1 MRPGS
6 RLPLVVVF
14 AALGVAA
21 PALGESEGT
30 GVGGTDAAEPLPG
43 SQGTATAPVH
53 VRHAYGLKECLG
65 FAERN
70 YPRVHEAAS
79 QLARMR
85 AQLWE
90 VQTAPYSVFNA
101 SAGAV
106 LAPTIAGTALFSPNT
121 DATITSSMALAW
133 RVGIEGVVPL
143 WTFGK
148 ISSAR
153 DAAGAQV
160 KVGEQNI
167 RKAKNEVRLSVRQ
180 AYYGTLLARDAL
192 SLLEEA
198 TSRIDKYLPRVEERV
213 RSGEGDDI
221 QLIKLRIHRAELE
234 ARRSEAQKQ
243 ERIALA
249 GLRFLTGVGDTLEV
263 PDQPLRRVRHAL
275 GPLAQY
281 LTAARLFRPEINMA
295 HAGVL
300 ARRAQVELERARFY
314 PDLAFAA
321 SASRSYAP
329 EVADQLNPFVRDD
342 ANYVR
347 YGFGL
352 VMSWSLDFLPKAA
365 RLAQAEAQLEEIR
378 ATERFALGGVGV
390 EVETAFA
397 EAVDAGRRLDAY
409 GDATRYARQWL
420 VKVQQG
426 IDVGTFEDEDIVDP
440 AKEYALKR
448 FAQLSATLD
457 FNVAMAKLALATGWD
472 AVAPEE

>member
-1 MRPGS
+1 MRAGS
-6 RLPLVVVF
+6 RVPLLLVA

-21 PALGESEGT
+21 GAGAESDRGSVTAGKPAGPVSASAG
-30 GVGGTDAAEPLPG
+30 PP
-43 SQGTATAPVH
+43 TAPVH
-53 VRHAYGLKECLG
+53 VRHTYGLKECLG

-70 YPRVHEAAS
+70 YPRVHEAAA

-90 VQTAPYSVFNA
+90 IRTAPYSGFTA
-101 SAGAV
+101 SAGAG

-133 RVGIEGVVPL
+133 RVGVEGAVPL

-148 ISSAR
+148 ITSAV
-153 DAAGAQV
+153 DAGEAQV

-192 SLLEEA
+192 ALLEEA
-198 TSRIDKYLPRVEERV
+198 TSRIDKYLPRVEEKV

-234 ARRSEAQKQ
+234 ARRSEAEKQ

-249 GLRFLTGVGDTLEV
+249 SLRFLTGVGEGLDV
-263 PDQPLRRVRHAL
+263 PDQPLRRMRHPL

-314 PDLAFAA
+314 PDLALGL

-329 EVADQLNPFVRDD
+329 EVADQVNPFVRDE

-352 VMSWSLDFLPKAA
+352 VMSWNLDFLPKAA

-378 ATERFALGGVGV
+378 ATERYALGGVGV

-397 EAVDAGRRLDAY
+397 EAIDAGRRLDAY

-457 FNVAMAKLALATGWD
+457 FNIAMSKLALATGWD
-472 AVAPEE
+472 AVAPDE